1 MSQTKKF
8 RRRINRRKTRSK
20 RFNKKKSTIKK
31 TSLKR
36 KGGMLRQSTGSR
48 NWRTETSMRHPTRIQ
63 DCRNSDE
70 GDMISSDPWPEDIN
84 MNDLRILP
92 SGNCMYER
100 DIERLQSWTDPWTRA
115 PLPEPRAAAPPP
127 PPPQGDASS
136 GRNRFA
142 DIPSHQ
148 TPPRPYTLEDTLRM
162 QAARGEMPR
171 EPISGTDQFFTIRET
186 LMREIAR
193 RRGDP
198 VPGDGMSLEDVLDAR
213 ARSIRDDEILA
224 LQALYSGEDATAEAR
239 GRDAIRRRRDLARL
253 RRCLSL
259 SGGASRRRG

>member
-1 MSQTKKF
+1 MAQTKKF

-36 KGGMLRQSTGSR
+36 KGGFFRVARPRQRQSTRSR

-70 GDMISSDPWPEDIN
+70 GDMITNDPWPEDIN

-92 SGNCMYER
+92 SGNCMREH

-148 TPPRPYTLEDTLRM
+148 TPPRPYSLEDTLTM
-162 QAARGEMPR
+162 QAASGLMPR
-171 EPISGTDQFFTIRET
+171 EPIPGTDQLFTIPET
-186 LMREIAR
+186 LAREIAR
-193 RRGDP
+193 RRGNP
-198 VPGDGMSLEDVLDAR
+198 VPEGDRLRQELVERRWDPNALAAAR
-213 ARSIRDDEILA
+213 N
-224 LQALYSGEDATAEAR
+224 ATLREHV
-239 GRDAIRRRRDLARL
+239 RRRRLPVGEDD
-253 RRCLSL
+253 
-259 SGGASRRRG
+259 